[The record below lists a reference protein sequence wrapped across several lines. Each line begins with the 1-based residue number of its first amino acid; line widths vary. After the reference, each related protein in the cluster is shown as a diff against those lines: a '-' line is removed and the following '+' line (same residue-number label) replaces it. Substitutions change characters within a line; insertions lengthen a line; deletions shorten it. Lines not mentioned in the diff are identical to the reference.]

1 MINNDLYM
9 GHKTFDTTNNT
20 AATLARQ
27 AASANKR
34 KMENL
39 EGDVDPE
46 SFAAKLKRADEYET
60 SGKKCGA
67 SDSIGVILRQMD
79 EPTTTQRTV
88 TRDVWHNGAHVSVT
102 KDFMK
107 GNLITIGGSA
117 NPDWV
122 YVDTSVGTVKI
133 DLNDTTSLMKCL
145 DMFSPEDVTAIMKKI
160 MEVKQAREAMRQI
173 DRMQDDLM
181 KNEREKEEQGGDGEG
196 TSIGEAVGVVSA
208 DELGEERSS
217 VTGVAMSGS
226 KGVFAVGGGQ
236 SKKFV
241 G

>member
-9 GHKTFDTTNNT
+9 GHKTFDTTNKT

-34 KMENL
+34 KLENM

-67 SDSIGVILRQMD
+67 SDSIGIILRQMD
-79 EPTTTQRTV
+79 EPTTAQRTV
-88 TRDVWHNGAHVSVT
+88 TKDVWHNGAHVSVT
-102 KDFMK
+102 KELMK
-107 GNLITIGGSA
+107 GTTITIGGSA

-145 DMFSPEDVTAIMKKI
+145 DMFSPDDVTAIMKKI

-173 DRMQDDLM
+173 DRMQDELM
-181 KNEREKEEQGGDGEG
+181 KNDRDQEQEGGGDGEES
-196 TSIGEAVGVVSA
+196 SIGEAVGVVSA
-208 DELGEERSS
+208 DELEGKS
-217 VTGVAMSGS
+217 VITGASMDGKS
-226 KGVFAVGGGQ
+226 GVFAAGEKKE
-236 SKKFV
+236 KKFV